1 MLNRRLFLSSAAA
14 FAVAGAGTAF
24 AKTGP
29 LFGFD
34 PAQLLG
40 RTRRAQDPEEAPL
53 DPQVRASRIAWLE
66 QHTHELDS
74 IDLDDNEFDDLEA
87 FGKAVGDARIVML
100 GEQLHGDG
108 TTFRAKARLVRF
120 LHEEMGFDVLA
131 FESGLYDMHKVWER
145 IRAGKDARKAVRHG
159 LLRPWSFSRQMQ
171 PLFDY
176 VGERAQSRRPL
187 ELAGFDCQFTS
198 DRRDS
203 LFDDLSAFLAAQGV
217 DTASVGDWPRFCAVL
232 DKIADQ
238 STHSQWKPSQEE
250 RDLVLS
256 TIDALAGCI
265 ASAQGA
271 ETAFWRQLFKSTKAQ
286 TELRFGADPE
296 SSGNVRD
303 AAMADNLIW
312 LAREAFPRR
321 KIIVWAATSHN
332 IRNPHLIEIGNPDPS
347 YATRTTMGHLVWQA
361 FGAAAYNVG
370 FTAYEG
376 SVGWANNDLG
386 WFPSGPITLPPPSP
400 DSLEGLWGETRH
412 DNAFLDLRRLPAG
425 GDWLKTPL
433 VSRPSGYV
441 PELADWS
448 QVLDAM
454 VFTRTMRPSTSAD

>member
-1 MLNRRLFLSSAAA
+1 MLSRRLFLSSAAA
-14 FAVAGAGTAF
+14 LAVAGAGTAF

-29 LFGFD
+29 LFGLD

-40 RTRRAQDPEEAPL
+40 RTRRAQDPEDVPL

-66 QHTHELDS
+66 EHTDELDS
-74 IDLDDNEFDDLEA
+74 IDLDDNEFEDLEP

-100 GEQLHGDG
+100 GEQTHGDG

-131 FESGLYDMHKVWER
+131 FESGLYDMRKVWER

-159 LLRPWSFSRQMQ
+159 LFRPWSFSRQVQ
-171 PLFDY
+171 PLIDY

-198 DRRDS
+198 DRRGP
-203 LFDDLSAFLAAQGV
+203 LFDDLNAFLAAQGI

-238 STHSQWKPSQEE
+238 STHSQWKPSQGE

-256 TIDALAGCI
+256 MIGALAGRI

-271 ETAFWRQLFKSTKAQ
+271 EAAFWRQLFKSTKAQ
-286 TELRFGADPE
+286 TDLRFAADPE
-296 SSGNVRD
+296 NSDNMRD

-332 IRNPHLIEIGNPDPS
+332 IRNPHLIEIGNPELS

-361 FGAAAYNVG
+361 FGDAVYNVG

-386 WFPSGPITLPPPSP
+386 WFPSGPITLRPPSP

-412 DNAFLDLRRLPAG
+412 DNALLDLRRLPAG
-425 GDWLKTPL
+425 GDWLRAPL
-433 VSRPSGYV
+433 VSQPQGYA

>member
-1 MLNRRLFLSSAAA
+1 MLSRRLFLSSAAA

-34 PAQLLG
+34 LAQLLG
-40 RTRRAQDPEEAPL
+40 RTGGAQDPEDVPL
-53 DPQVRASRIAWLE
+53 DLQVRASRIAWLE

-74 IDLDDNEFDDLEA
+74 LDLDDSEFEDLEA

-100 GEQLHGDG
+100 GEQSHGDG
-108 TTFRAKARLVRF
+108 TTFRAKARLIRF

-145 IRAGKDARKAVRHG
+145 IRAGEDARKAARRG
-159 LLRPWSFSRQMQ
+159 LFGIWSLSRQVQ
-171 PLFDY
+171 PLIDY

-187 ELAGFDCQFTS
+187 ELAGFDCQFNGS
-198 DRRDS
+198 ARRDR
-203 LFDDLSAFLAAQGV
+203 LVDDLNAFLAAQGV
-217 DTASVGDWPRFCAVL
+217 DAASVADWSRFCTVL
-232 DKIADQ
+232 DKIADG
-238 STHSQWKPSQEE
+238 SIAGQWKPSEEE

-256 TIDALAGCI
+256 TIDALAGRI
-265 ASAQGA
+265 AGAQGA
-271 ETAFWRQLFKSTKAQ
+271 EAAFWRQLFRSTKAQ
-286 TELRFGADPE
+286 TQYRLQFDPNNMTVAAL
-296 SSGNVRD
+296 SLRD

-321 KIIVWAATSHN
+321 KIIVWAATYHN
-332 IRNPHLIEIGNPDPS
+332 MRNPHLIDTGMPNLS
-347 YATRTTMGHLVWQA
+347 YANTTTMGHLVWQA
-361 FGAAAYNVG
+361 FGGAVYNVG

-376 SVGWANNDLG
+376 QVGMVGSEPQEL
-386 WFPSGPITLPPPSP
+386 SPPSP

-412 DNAFLDLRRLPAG
+412 DNAFLDLRRIPTG
-425 GDWLKTPL
+425 GDWLRMPL
-433 VSRPSGYV
+433 VSQPLGYG
-441 PELADWS
+441 PMLADWS

-454 VFTRTMRPSTSAD
+454 VFTRTMRPSTLAE

>member
-1 MLNRRLFLSSAAA
+1 
-14 FAVAGAGTAF
+14 
-24 AKTGP
+24 
-29 LFGFD
+29 
-34 PAQLLG
+34 
-40 RTRRAQDPEEAPL
+40 
-53 DPQVRASRIAWLE
+53 
-66 QHTHELDS
+66 
-74 IDLDDNEFDDLEA
+74 
-87 FGKAVGDARIVML
+87 
-100 GEQLHGDG
+100 
-108 TTFRAKARLVRF
+108 F

-159 LLRPWSFSRQMQ
+159 LFRPWSFSRQVQ
-171 PLFDY
+171 PLIDY

-203 LFDDLSAFLAAQGV
+203 LFVDLSAFLAAQGV

-238 STHSQWKPSQEE
+238 STQGQWKPSQEE

-256 TIDALAGCI
+256 TIDALAGRI

-271 ETAFWRQLFKSTKAQ
+271 EAAFWRQLFKSTKAQ
-286 TELRFGADPE
+286 IQLRFGADPE
-296 SSGNVRD
+296 NFTMTVANVRD

-312 LAREAFPRR
+312 LVREAFPRR
-321 KIIVWAATSHN
+321 KIIVWAATFHN
-332 IRNPHLIEIGNPDPS
+332 MRNPHLIDIGNPDLPF
-347 YATRTTMGHLVWQA
+347 ANLTTMGHLVWQA
-361 FGAAAYNVG
+361 FGDAVYNVG

-376 SVGWANNDLG
+376 SIGWASNELG
-386 WFPSGPITLPPPSP
+386 WFPSEPVPLPSP
-400 DSLEGLWGETRH
+400 SPNSLEGLWGETRH

-425 GDWLKTPL
+425 GDWLRTPL
-433 VSRPSGYV
+433 VSWPLGYG
-441 PELADWS
+441 PRLADWS

-454 VFTRTMRPSTSAD
+454 VFTRTMRPSTTVEYCSGPGMDASKDRPGRIPLSRRPERSTRILRPITGTLRFTCPPP